1 MYFLC
6 TFIEKIS
13 QKYYTEINGL
23 HDGFAFSQRK
33 EVLPP
38 MAAQTKKTKDTDR
51 IVIDLNPIR
60 KQAIEK
66 AASLENKSVKS
77 FILDLVQP
85 YAQEVIEQHSNM
97 SLSNDLFDEMV
108 QALDHPRQPRASM
121 VQAGRSFFQT
131 DINDL

>member
-1 MYFLC
+1 MA
-6 TFIEKIS
+6 TK
-13 QKYYTEINGL
+13 T
-23 HDGFAFSQRK
+23 RK
-33 EVLPP
+33 P
-38 MAAQTKKTKDTDR
+38 KDTDR
-51 IVIDLNPIR
+51 IVIDLNPAR
-60 KQAIEK
+60 KQTIEK

-108 QALDHPRQPRASM
+108 QALDNPRQPVASM
-121 VQAGRSFFQT
+121 VQAGHRFLHT